1 MPTNR
6 VLGLLLAWLISVVNF
21 TVFAQA
27 DESFTNA
34 TAGQQFAITNAS
46 ALRNL
51 SPEEA
56 AKQLPVRLHGVATY
70 VFDTH
75 ACFIQDDSAGIFVG
89 NGAELPVLNPGDI
102 VEVEGVS
109 GPGEFAP
116 IIRPSS
122 VKIVGQTGLPQPV
135 NVTYD
140 ELLTGREDS
149 QWVEV
154 SGLVR
159 AVFNEPATNRTL
171 EIVTGGGRLTAFVPS
186 FTQTDPASLVDSEV
200 RIKGVCGTWFNKQ
213 RQLFGIRLMVPHK
226 EDIFVEM
233 AAPTNVLFK
242 PAQPIG
248 NLLRFTPKSQAYERR
263 AKVRGT
269 VILHQAGRALYVE
282 DELHGLYVQTRQPGQ
297 LQPGD
302 KVELLGFPV
311 RGEYTPILEDGVWQK
326 VGSGSEP
333 APVLVNPDGALGGLQ
348 DSRLVAIEGRLLNRA
363 NNNNESVL
371 LLEADNCIFSAR
383 LESPQPPSS
392 VMALQNDSRLRLTGV
407 CQIEVGDIWRAGA
420 AWRAKS
426 FRILLR
432 SPADIQVL
440 QLPPWWTLTRL
451 LWAVGILVTAVL
463 ASLAWAAQ
471 LRRKVGNQ
479 TTIIRQQLEVEAR
492 LKERYEELFEN
503 ANDMIYMHD
512 LCGRITSLNLAGE
525 RLLGRKRNFATQCS
539 LLDFIAEEQRLPASQ
554 WLDQIVDGTAPATME
569 WDFVNAAGGRVRLEI
584 STRLIEREGRR
595 VEVEGIARDVTE
607 HRRLEKEVLEISTR
621 EQRRLGHDLHDGVC
635 QQLAGIGFLSDNL
648 AGKLEEQNRPEAAE
662 AQTISK
668 LVNKANKH
676 TRGVARGLFPVRLEE
691 NGLFSALEELAR
703 DAGAFFNTRCEFY
716 CDKAALVND
725 HTVALHLYYIAQES
739 ILNAVK
745 HGKARWI
752 EVRLTTAND
761 DDCLLTI
768 RNDGA
773 TLASLPTHGH
783 GMGIRIMK
791 YRARMI
797 GATILI
803 QSLPSGGMQVQCQFI
818 REAKRGRMPP
828 RQLATQDSY
837 H

>member
-1 MPTNR
+1 MPTKH
-6 VLGLLLAWLISVVNF
+6 VIGLLLVSLISVLSSP
-21 TVFAQA
+21 VFVRAA
-27 DESFTNA
+27 ESSTA
-34 TAGQQFAITNAS
+34 AIAGQQSVITNAS
-46 ALRNL
+46 AVRSLL
-51 SPEEA
+51 PGEA
-56 AKQLPVRLHGVATY
+56 AKGLPVRLHAVATY

-75 ACFIQDDSAGIFVG
+75 SCFVQDESAGIFVG
-89 NGAELPVLNPGDI
+89 NGAELPVFSPGDI

-109 GPGEFAP
+109 GAGDFAP
-116 IIRPSS
+116 IVRPLA
-122 VKIVGQTGLPQPV
+122 VKIVGHTDLPQPIH
-135 NVTYD
+135 VTYE

-159 AVFNEPATNRTL
+159 AVFSEPSTNRTL
-171 EIVTGGGRLTAFVPS
+171 EIASGGGRVTAFVPS
-186 FTQTDPASLVDSEV
+186 FNQSDPASLVDSEV

-226 EDIFVEM
+226 EDIFVVTE
-233 AAPTNVLFK
+233 APTDVLVK

-248 NLLRFTPKSQAYERR
+248 NLLSFTSKSQAYERR

-269 VILHQAGRALYVE
+269 VILHQAGRALFVE
-282 DELHGLYVQTRQPGQ
+282 DEMHGLYVQTRQLGQ

-302 KVELLGFPV
+302 IVELLGFPV

-326 VGSGSEP
+326 VGSGPGP
-333 APVLVNPDGALGGLQ
+333 APVTVDPDQALGGLQ
-348 DSRLVAIEGRLLNRA
+348 DSRLVAVEGRLLDRA
-363 NNNNESVL
+363 NNNNELVL

-383 LESPQPPSS
+383 LEPSQSRNS
-392 VMALQNDSRLRLTGV
+392 VMALQNGSRLRLTGV

-420 AWRAKS
+420 DWRAKS
-426 FRILLR
+426 FRVLLR

-463 ASLAWAAQ
+463 MSLAWAAQ

-479 TTIIRQQLEVEAR
+479 TTIIRQQLDVEAT

-512 LCGRITSLNLAGE
+512 LCGRITSLNQAGE
-525 RLLGRKRNFATQCS
+525 RLLGRNRDFVTQCS
-539 LLDFIAEEQRLPASQ
+539 LLDFVAEDQRLSASQ
-554 WLDQIVDGTAPATME
+554 WLDQLLDGTAPATME

-584 STRLIEREGRR
+584 STRLVEREGRR

-607 HRRLEKEVLEISTR
+607 HRRLEKEILEISTR

-648 AGKLEEQNRPEAAE
+648 AGKLEEHNRPEAVE

-668 LVNKANKH
+668 LVNKANKQ

-691 NGLFSALEELAR
+691 NGLFSALEELAQ

-716 CDKAALVND
+716 RDESAMISD
-725 HTVALHLYYIAQES
+725 HTVALHLYYIAQEA

-745 HGKARWI
+745 HGKARRI
-752 EVRLTTAND
+752 EVRLTAANG
-761 DDCLLTI
+761 DDCLLTV

-773 TLASLPTHGH
+773 PLPSLSTVGP

-797 GATILI
+797 GAAVLI
-803 QSLPSGGMQVQCQFI
+803 QPLATGGAQVLCQFI
-818 REAKRGRMPP
+818 RESKRGQILR
-828 RQLATQDSY
+828 
-837 H
+837 